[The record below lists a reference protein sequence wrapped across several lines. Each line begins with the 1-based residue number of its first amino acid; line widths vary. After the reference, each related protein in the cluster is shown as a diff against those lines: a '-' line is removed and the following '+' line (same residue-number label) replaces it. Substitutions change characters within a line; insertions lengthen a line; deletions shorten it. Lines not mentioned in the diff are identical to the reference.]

1 MVMCDYEVPGF
12 GVQQGW
18 QCPICKRVYAPFVSE
33 CPNCGRFDDVVTN
46 VEITS
51 PEIDWSRL
59 YKDYYT
65 GTEIPKVTLN
75 GTERLYCEF
84 R

>member
-1 MVMCDYEVPGF
+1 MCDYEVPGF

-33 CPNCGRFDDVVTN
+33 CFNCGRVNVVTN
-46 VEITS
+46 VEVENIS
-51 PEIDWSRL
+51 SEIDWSRL
-59 YKDYYT
+59 YKDYT

-75 GTERLYCEF
+75 GKEIYCEF